1 MKSMTSDEI
10 KAAFIDT
17 NIWLYAFIESGEA
30 EKSEA
35 ARALLNSTQPIIS
48 EQIINE
54 ICVNLIKKANFSEDR
69 IRHLIDAF
77 YEKYQVIHLDR
88 SILHAASRLRERYAL
103 SFWDSTVVA
112 CALAAQVNTL
122 FSEDIQHGQVIEKR
136 LQIVNPFITSA
147 HS

>member
-1 MKSMTSDEI
+1 MTDEQI
-10 KAAFIDT
+10 DVAFIDT
-17 NIWLYAFIESGEA
+17 NIWLYAFIDSGES
-30 EKSEA
+30 EKSQV
-35 ARALLNSTQPIIS
+35 ARTLIDSTQPVVS

-136 LQIVNPFITSA
+136 LQIVNPFISAA